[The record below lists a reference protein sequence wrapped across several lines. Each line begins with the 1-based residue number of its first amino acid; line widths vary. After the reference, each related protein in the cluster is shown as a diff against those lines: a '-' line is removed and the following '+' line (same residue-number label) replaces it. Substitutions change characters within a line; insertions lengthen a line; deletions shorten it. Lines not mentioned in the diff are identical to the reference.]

1 MFMINFTGEPL
12 KNREKNMM
20 VERHR
25 STVRDLRR
33 DNRSALLWA
42 LFFRQPCTRQE
53 LSVATGLSAA
63 SVSTA
68 IRELIGEGIV
78 SEAGPMES
86 DGGRPRVLLRMNPGY
101 GRVVGIDVGET
112 RISAEMFDLTM
123 ARLARADHLLNP
135 RKHGV
140 DPVADRIASCLRL
153 VLDDMGG
160 ELTPLIGVGIGVP
173 GAIERDENR
182 QALVHAQ
189 TYGWDAVPLERL
201 LRDRLGPGF
210 DLFIDNGAKAMG
222 QAELWFG
229 GPRSSADGGREG
241 PAHRTSRPTVVCLVG
256 SGVGASIIADDRSVA
271 AEWGHTTIVANGR
284 ACRCGSRGC
293 LEAYAGAEAILD
305 RYGLPV
311 PDDDEEAA
319 LTALITATSAR
330 AAEIRDET
338 AVFLGIGVANLIN
351 LLNPDRVIIGG
362 WAGLLL
368 AERLMPAIRE
378 TARRH
383 SLRSKFAGTTIERG
397 TLGLDAVALGAAT
410 LPIER
415 FFNGRG

>member
-1 MFMINFTGEPL
+1 MTT
-12 KNREKNMM
+12 
-20 VERHR
+20 ERHR

-53 LSVATGLSAA
+53 LSDATGLSAA

-68 IRELIGEGIV
+68 VRELIGEGIV
-78 SEAGPMES
+78 TEAGPMES

-101 GRVVGIDVGET
+101 GRVIGIDVGET
-112 RISAEMFDLTM
+112 RVSAEMFDLTM

-140 DPVADRIASCLRL
+140 DLVVDRIASCLDL
-153 VLDDMGG
+153 LLDDAGS
-160 ELTPLIGVGIGVP
+160 EPATLIGVGIGVP
-173 GAIERDENR
+173 GAIERDRNG
-182 QALVHAQ
+182 QVLVHAQ
-189 TYGWDAVPLERL
+189 PYGWDAVPLERL
-201 LRDRLGPGF
+201 LRDRLGHGPG
-210 DLFIDNGAKAMG
+210 LLIDNGAKAMG

-229 GPRSSADGGREG
+229 AERENSR
-241 PAHRTSRPTVVCLVG
+241 ARTSRASRPTVVCLVG
-256 SGVGASIIADDRSVA
+256 SGVGASIVADDRAVA
-271 AEWGHTTIVANGR
+271 AEWGHTIILADGR
-284 ACRCGSRGC
+284 PCRCGSRGC
-293 LEAYAGAEAILD
+293 LEAYVGAEAILE

-319 LTALITATSAR
+319 LTALITASSAR
-330 AAEIRDET
+330 ADEIREET
-338 AVFLGIGVANLIN
+338 ATFLGIGIANLIN

-368 AERLMPAIRE
+368 AERLMPTIRE
-378 TARRH
+378 AARRH
-383 SLRSKFAGTTIERG
+383 SLRNKFSGTTIERG

-415 FFNGRG
+415 FFSGKT

>member
-1 MFMINFTGEPL
+1 MINLTGEPL
-12 KNREKNMM
+12 KNHEKSIMN
-20 VERHR
+20 ERHR

-68 IRELIGEGIV
+68 VRELIGEGIV

-112 RISAEMFDLTM
+112 RVSAEMFDLTM

-140 DPVADRIASCLRL
+140 DLVADRIASCLDL
-153 VLDDMGG
+153 LLDDAGS
-160 ELTPLIGVGIGVP
+160 EPALIGVGIGVP
-173 GAIERDENR
+173 GAAERDETGDV
-182 QALVHAQ
+182 LVHAQ
-189 TYGWDAVPLERL
+189 PYGWDAVPLERL
-201 LRDRLGPGF
+201 LRNRLGPGF
-210 DLFIDNGAKAMG
+210 DLLIDNGAKAMG
-222 QAELWFG
+222 QAEMWFG
-229 GPRSSADGGREG
+229 GEREQPAARAPR
-241 PAHRTSRPTVVCLVG
+241 PAVTASRPTVVCLIG
-256 SGVGASIIADDRSVA
+256 SGVGASIIAHGRSA
-271 AEWGHTTIVANGR
+271 EAEWGHTAIVADGR

-338 AVFLGIGVANLIN
+338 AVFLGIGIANLIN

-368 AERLMPAIRE
+368 AEPLMPAIRE
-378 TARRH
+378 AARQH
-383 SLRSKFAGTTIERG
+383 ALRNKFADTTIERG

-415 FFNGRG
+415 FLNGNG